1 MGRKLLFF
9 DIDATLVD
17 EKTHRVP
24 DSAIEGLREAQHRGN
39 LIFINTGRCKSF
51 IQECLN
57 ELPISGYSYAC
68 GSHIEY
74 HGEILFEQFVEKE
87 DIEYIRDAMIDT
99 GLQGIFQGPEYCYF
113 GVEKKPYPNFQRFLE
128 KTYKDDYKAER
139 KSYFDQNMQVNKL
152 VTFRNETCDYEKFV
166 KMTGDKYQLI
176 DNGGGFTEILPL
188 PYTKATCMDFLMD
201 FFHIKKEDCYVF
213 GDSPNDLPMMTHIK
227 NSIAMGNAYD
237 SIKAIAGYVTTDID
251 KDGIYNALKH
261 FEII

>member
-1 MGRKLLFF
+1 MGKKLLFF

-24 DSAIEGLREAQHRGN
+24 DSAIEGLKQAEKNGN

-51 IQECLN
+51 IQECLKD
-57 ELPISGYSYAC
+57 LPIDGYVYAC

-74 HGEILFEQFVEKE
+74 RGQVLFEKFVSKE

-113 GVEKKPYPNFQRFLE
+113 GLEKHPYENFRRFLE

-139 KSYFDQNMQVNKL
+139 KSYFDGNMKVNKL
-152 VTFRNETCDYEKFV
+152 VTFRNTSCDYSRFV
-166 KMTGDKYQLI
+166 ELMGDRYRLI

-188 PYTKATCMDFLMD
+188 PYTKATGMDFLMD
-201 FFHIKKEDCYVF
+201 YFHINKEDCYVF
-213 GDSPNDLPMMTHIK
+213 GDSPNDLPMMTHIQ

-237 SIKAIAGYVTTDID
+237 SIKEISGYVTTDID
-251 KDGIYNALKH
+251 KDGVYNALKH
-261 FEII
+261 FKII